1 VISPTVGV
9 SPSYLKACCAEVWSH
24 PAARL
29 LIGDALRPGG
39 VEETRHALELMELGT
54 GARVLDLGSGTG
66 ATLGALRSAG
76 FRAVGTD
83 YSRALATESA
93 ERAPTAVADAE
104 LLPFASASVDA
115 VFCECVLS
123 TIPDKPRA
131 LAEIRRVLGPGGRL
145 ALSDVVVEGSLPSPL
160 DSVAGWIACA
170 AGACDAPGYERLL
183 AGAGFTV
190 EVREDHRRAM
200 AALVSQ
206 IRRRLALFAGA
217 LRAGLVQDR
226 PESAERL
233 IEVGETLLAAAT
245 AAVESGALGYGLY
258 VAAKV
263 Q

>member
-1 VISPTVGV
+1 MISPTVGP

-39 VEETRHALELMELGT
+39 VELTRHALKLMDLRA

-93 ERAPTAVADAE
+93 ERAPTVVADAE
-104 LLPFASASVDA
+104 LLPLASASFDA

-123 TIPDKPRA
+123 AIPDKPKA
-131 LAEIRRVLGPGGRL
+131 LAEVARVLDRDGRL
-145 ALSDVVVEGSLPSPL
+145 ALSDVLVEAPLPPPL
-160 DSVAGWIACA
+160 DSVAGWVACA
-170 AGACDAPGYERLL
+170 AGACDARGYERMLED
-183 AGAGFTV
+183 AGFTIK
-190 EVREDHRRAM
+190 VREDHHQAM
-200 AALVSQ
+200 AALVAQS
-206 IRRRLALFAGA
+206 RRRLALLAGA
-217 LRAGLVQDR
+217 LRAGLVQG
-226 PESAERL
+226 PSETAGTL
-233 IEVGETLLAAAT
+233 IQVGESLLAAAA
-245 AAVESGALGYGLY
+245 AAVESGALGYALY

-263 Q
+263 P